1 MTDAILHKNIS
12 SLALGQRVEETQVY
26 PYGFKL
32 VEAIPA
38 NQLAVLL
45 LGGSGALTERATNGY
60 LSSLQKW
67 LQGSDIKDKV
77 ALYGAIYDM
86 RVCAHYRHMC
96 DSAVARRLLFQQHH
110 HAVKVEKYDED
121 SLNPAYVEDLFNQAF
136 LHRISDEQGQRLSVK
151 EACARMRKLTV
162 FAHCHGAYTFLKLE
176 EKMQQKMRQFGY
188 MASEREKILQE
199 MVCVAHAP
207 HAPLGVTKA
216 VMISFASAKDGGINH
231 YNHFVRE
238 LWRLPPDKV
247 LMSYFP
253 GRRGELVLAPGL
265 GDVKDQHTFAGLTP
279 DNPDL
284 DKYGLYLFRLERAT
298 LLHALCRSA
307 MQRPQT
313 AQELI
318 CGPEADLKAE
328 MEILKSNG
336 DVMWNTL
343 RNNARK
349 HCRERRQNTRV

>member
-1 MTDAILHKNIS
+1 MTDDIQDNHAS
-12 SLALGQRVEETQVY
+12 SLALAQRVAKTQDN

-32 VEAIPA
+32 VERIPA
-38 NQLAVLL
+38 HQLAVLL
-45 LGGSGALTERATNGY
+45 LGGSGTLTERATNGY

-67 LQGSDIKDKV
+67 LKGSDIKDKV
-77 ALYGAIYDM
+77 ALYGAIYAM

-110 HAVKVEKYDED
+110 HAVKVEKYDDE
-121 SLNPAYVEDLFNQAF
+121 SLNPAYVEDLFNQVF
-136 LHRISDEQGQRLSVK
+136 LYRISDETGQRLSVK
-151 EACARMRKLTV
+151 EACARMRKLTI
-162 FAHCHGAYTFLKLE
+162 FAHCHGAYAFLKLE
-176 EKMQQKMRQFGY
+176 EKLQQEMRQFGY
-188 MASEREKILQE
+188 VATEREKILRE
-199 MVCVAHAP
+199 MVCIAHAP
-207 HAPLGVTKA
+207 HAPLGVSKA
-216 VMISFASAKDGGINH
+216 VMISFASAKDGSINH
-231 YNHFVRE
+231 YNHFAHE
-238 LWRLPPDKV
+238 LWRLPSDKV

-265 GDVKDQHTFAGLTP
+265 GDVKDQHTFAGFTP

-284 DKYGLYLFRLERAT
+284 DKYGRYLFRLERST
-298 LLHALCRSA
+298 LLNAIQRSDV
-307 MQRPQT
+307 QRPQT

-343 RNNARK
+343 RDNARK